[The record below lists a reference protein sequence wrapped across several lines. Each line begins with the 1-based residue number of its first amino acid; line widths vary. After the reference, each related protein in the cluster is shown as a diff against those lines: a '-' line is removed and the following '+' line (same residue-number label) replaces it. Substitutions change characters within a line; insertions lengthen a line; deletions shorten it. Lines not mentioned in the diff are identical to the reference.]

1 MNNRMNL
8 FNPSLPLTVRL
19 HDARMVDKLN
29 LIVKSNPFKY
39 KSQNKLLV
47 ELISIGIE
55 EKLKDMPPPTAPAGA
70 MRVPVPDTETL
81 ELMREIKELIQD
93 MHEYD
98 KKHIEGLLAHLK
110 MSERLSSAI
119 YNMLFAIA
127 TDKTVIPPQV
137 ELGYYDEVPPRFVN
151 FLTELLRA
159 ILEED
164 DEGDEGVGLA
174 S

>member
-1 MNNRMNL
+1 MNL
-8 FNPSLPLTVRL
+8 FTDSLQMTIRIRDVRL
-19 HDARMVDKLN
+19 LEKLN
-29 LIVKSNPFKY
+29 IIVKSDPFRYEHKN
-39 KSQNKLLV
+39 QLLV
-47 ELISIGIE
+47 ELIKLGVE
-55 EKLKDMPPPTAPAGA
+55 EKLKTIKPPPNAPAGA
-70 MRVPVPDTETL
+70 MKVPIPDTETL
-81 ELMREIKELIQD
+81 ELVREVKELMED
-93 MHEYD
+93 MHDYN

-151 FLTELLRA
+151 FLTELLKA
-159 ILEED
+159 ILEEYD
-164 DEGDEGVGLA
+164 DEDGDEGVGLA

>member
-1 MNNRMNL
+1 MNL
-8 FNPSLPLTVRL
+8 FNENTPITVRIRDVRL
-19 HDARMVDKLN
+19 LAKINGILKTDPFRYANKN
-29 LIVKSNPFKY
+29 ELIVELLTLGVNEKY
-39 KSQNKLLV
+39 KT
-47 ELISIGIE
+47 
-55 EKLKDMPPPTAPAGA
+55 MPPPPNAPAGA
-70 MRVPVPDTETL
+70 MKVPVPDTETM
-81 ELMREIKELIQD
+81 ELIGEIKELMQD
-93 MHEYD
+93 MHDYN

-127 TDKTVIPPQV
+127 TDKPVLPPQV
-137 ELGYYDEVPPRFVN
+137 ELGYLDEVPPRFVN

>member
-1 MNNRMNL
+1 MNL
-8 FNPSLPLTVRL
+8 FNENTPITVRIRDVRL
-19 HDARMVDKLN
+19 LAKINGILKNDPFRYANKN
-29 LIVKSNPFKY
+29 ELIVELLTLGVNEKY
-39 KSQNKLLV
+39 KT
-47 ELISIGIE
+47 
-55 EKLKDMPPPTAPAGA
+55 MPPPPNAPAGA
-70 MRVPVPDTETL
+70 MKIPIPDSDTM
-81 ELMREIKELIQD
+81 ELLREIKELIQD

-127 TDKTVIPPQV
+127 TDKAVIPPQV
-137 ELGYYDEVPPRFVN
+137 ELGYFDEVPPRFVN
-151 FLTELLRA
+151 FLTELLKA

-164 DEGDEGVGLA
+164 DEGGEDGALGLA

>member
-1 MNNRMNL
+1 MNL
-8 FNPSLPLTVRL
+8 FNPTLPLTVRL
-19 HDARMVDKLN
+19 RDARMVDKLN
-29 LIVKSNPFKY
+29 FIAKSDPFKY
-39 KSQNKLLV
+39 KSQNTLIV

-55 EKLKDMPPPTAPAGA
+55 EKLKTLKPPPNAPAGA
-70 MRVPVPDTETL
+70 MRVPVPDKETL
-81 ELMREIKELIQD
+81 ELIGEIKELMED
-93 MHEYD
+93 MHDYN

-127 TDKTVIPPQV
+127 TDKPVLPPQV
-137 ELGYYDEVPPRFVN
+137 ELGYLDEVPPRFVN